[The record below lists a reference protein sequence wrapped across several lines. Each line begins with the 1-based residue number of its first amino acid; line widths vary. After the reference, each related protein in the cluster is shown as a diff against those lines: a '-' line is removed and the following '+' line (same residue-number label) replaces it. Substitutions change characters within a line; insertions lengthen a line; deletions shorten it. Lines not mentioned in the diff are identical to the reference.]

1 MGSSRWC
8 IVLAIRKSSSC
19 DLQGRGYADSRPST
33 GYGAHGDYLFG
44 WVDGSLQK
52 AMDTLGTEC
61 FSETCPPLKLQLGKL
76 AIACTKAQQA
86 KEDIG
91 NSACK
96 FNLLLVLL

>member
-1 MGSSRWC
+1 MGC
-8 IVLAIRKSSSC
+8 
-19 DLQGRGYADSRPST
+19 ST
-33 GYGAHGDYLFG
+33 GHGAHGDYLFG

-91 NSACK
+91 NGPCRLTFLFHKYRLIINRAP
-96 FNLLLVLL
+96 NLAGWYGCCVGHRRNEGF